1 MVYAFDG
8 RKPEMGRDV
17 YISDQALVIGDV
29 KIRDG
34 GLPGLDCGRKTIE
47 RKGNYSI
54 ENLHNSVKCLK

>member
-17 YISDQALVIGDV
+17 YISDQAVVIGDV

-34 GLPGLDCGRKTIE
+34 GLPGLGTSAGRRLKE
-47 RKGNYSI
+47 RKI
-54 ENLHNSVKCLK
+54 TQ